1 MYVFR
6 RIEQSLRAAWPV
18 SGDEKIGRAINSHH
32 PHSSAVRLD
41 IGKSQDGVRCRIEI
55 VATGA
60 ASVGLLLNDDLVDL
74 DRAVEVVVNGTTN
87 RVSAYREWVT
97 AIDRMVDGTS
107 DPGRVYV
114 AEARVPGKAA
124 K

>member
-55 VATGA
+55 VATNGSRTRLSLKA
-60 ASVGLLLNDDLVDL
+60 ADCDALVDVICAKL
-74 DRAVEVVVNGTTN
+74 AQKLSLGLRA
-87 RVSAYREWVT
+87 A
-97 AIDRMVDGTS
+97 
-107 DPGRVYV
+107 
-114 AEARVPGKAA
+114 
-124 K
+124 